1 MKIIVDKIPENPIE
15 CYFSYPDE
23 KCGWFC
29 KLLGGECQAG
39 SEWNECPCL
48 KEQKETDNSSTPAKE
63 EYIARSKLGLSDF
76 EIIMCDGDYKKAL
89 KMLLDK
95 IEKTPAAD
103 VVERKTAKW
112 LHEQL
117 LPDNVY
123 GHMVAEC
130 SACHEVRIV
139 DNYCPN
145 CGSKNEVG
153 QDEQH

>member
-1 MKIIVDKIPENPIE
+1 MNDDYVKR
-15 CYFSYPDE
+15 
-23 KCGWFC
+23 
-29 KLLGGECQAG
+29 
-39 SEWNECPCL
+39 
-48 KEQKETDNSSTPAKE
+48 TDVHKAFQPKYAPA
-63 EYIARSKLGLSDF
+63 IN
-76 EIIMCDGDYKKAL
+76 
-89 KMLLDK
+89 
-95 IEKTPAAD
+95 KTFAAMIDSVPAAD
-103 VVERKTAKW
+103 VVERRTGIW

-130 SACHEVRIV
+130 SVCHEVRIV

>member
-1 MKIIVDKIPENPIE
+1 MAEIVRGTYRHFKGGVYCVLGTATHSETG
-15 CYFSYPDE
+15 DE
-23 KCGWFC
+23 LVIYHKVGSGLVVTDEEQRLWARPTKMWNETVFRH
-29 KLLGGECQAG
+29 G
-39 SEWNECPCL
+39 SEKP
-48 KEQKETDNSSTPAKE
+48 
-63 EYIARSKLGLSDF
+63 RF
-76 EIIMCDGDYKKAL
+76 E
-89 KMLLDK
+89 LLNT
-95 IEKTPAAD
+95 IPTAD
-103 VVERKTAKW
+103 VVERRTGKW

-130 SACHEVRIV
+130 SVCHEVRIV

>member
-1 MKIIVDKIPENPIE
+1 MAERYLSESSVI
-15 CYFSYPDE
+15 
-23 KCGWFC
+23 
-29 KLLGGECQAG
+29 QALN
-39 SEWNECPCL
+39 SEGYTRNM
-48 KEQKETDNSSTPAKE
+48 
-63 EYIARSKLGLSDF
+63 RVH
-76 EIIMCDGDYKKAL
+76 KKVLAL
-89 KMLLDK
+89 
-95 IEKTPAAD
+95 PAAD
-103 VVERKTAKW
+103 VVERRTGKW

-130 SACHEVRIV
+130 SVCHEVRIV